1 MGKNDI
7 FVRVF
12 NGGVFASGR
21 WFRMEGQQETPNVTF
36 PETSCFFF
44 FSFSSNEKQEKLV
57 RSENNCSDQ
66 RWIYS
71 RVLALRSQSLSL
83 DFVSSENIPPSPPEE
98 QSYPVGSNLVAT
110 RNGKYLEMFSAPSLR
125 AIPRIRPMRYCTDRF
140 ELYLA
145 EEKKKKKK
153 KRMSESIL
161 YRFLPNISPMH
172 YRLEI

>member
-1 MGKNDI
+1 MGRNDI

-12 NGGVFASGR
+12 NGGVFASSR

-36 PETSCFFF
+36 LKRAVFFF
-44 FSFSSNEKQEKLV
+44 FLLFRNEKQEKLV

-98 QSYPVGSNLVAT
+98 QSYPAGSNLVAT

-125 AIPRIRPMRYCTDRF
+125 AIPRIRPMRYRTDRF
-140 ELYLA
+140 ELYYLA
-145 EEKKKKKK
+145 GK
-153 KRMSESIL
+153 KRKRKRKKRTMFESIL
-161 YRFLPNISPMH
+161 YRFFPNTFP
-172 YRLEI
+172 